1 MLKKII
7 TIFFLFITTFTA
19 WSLSGSE
26 NIGDEVVI
34 IIRNVNYTIDGIT
47 REDVI
52 KHYLEIIP
60 GEVFKSKEDVI
71 SFLEAKQQ
79 IIDNQR
85 TISEGK
91 ISITY
96 ESDPDNPDFIFADF
110 DIFVRDTWNVL
121 ILPYAKYDSN
131 EGFLLSLRGRDYNFL
146 GSLETFAWNFDYT
159 KPDNSESEYSLNS
172 KLAIPF
178 YSWGYHWMFH
188 FSEDLVFIPDEPFS
202 ADVNSGISVDIPF
215 GNKTWQASIN
225 QYYYLNQDGSTDEDG
240 YYFRTSAEIGGA
252 VPSRIYLPLL
262 GEIVYSP
269 GIFTSYPYKP
279 FDTLSEDRRGYVL
292 GAKHEIYA
300 GQINWFGNFRDGA
313 MLSADQNLRYNFTR
327 ELWLS
332 DFEFSFEYHK
342 AFGWGGFS
350 SRVKAFYKY
359 NAAAASL
366 EDLGEPVRGIL
377 NSRIAGDTGFF
388 VNVDFPVKIWIWFL
402 DRWFEGHLSPFLDYA
417 LVKPVNGNFSVN
429 DAWYGAGIEGFAFLK
444 AARSIYLRVS
454 LGVDLEEVLKG
465 TSLGDPALRD
475 GAQIYTLF
483 IGLGHHY

>member
-7 TIFFLFITTFTA
+7 TFFLLFFVSFMV

-26 NIGDEVVI
+26 NTGDGAVFT
-34 IIRNVNYTIDGIT
+34 IRNVNYTIDGAT

-52 KHYLEIIP
+52 RHYLEINP
-60 GEVFKSKEDVI
+60 GEIFKSREDLI
-71 SFLEAKQQ
+71 SFLGAKQQ

-96 ESDPDNPDFIFADF
+96 KSDPDNPDL
-110 DIFVRDTWNVL
+110 IFVDFNIYIKDTWNIL

-131 EGFLLSLRGRDYNFL
+131 EGVLLSLRGRDYNFL
-146 GSLETFAWNFDYT
+146 GSMETFAWNFDYT
-159 KPDNSESEYSLNS
+159 KPDNSESEYSFNS
-172 KLAIPF
+172 KLAVPF
-178 YSWGYHWMFH
+178 YSWGYSWKFN
-188 FSEDLVFIPDEPFS
+188 FSEDLVYIPDEPFS
-202 ADVNSGISVDIPF
+202 AEVNGGISVDIPF
-215 GNKTWQASIN
+215 GNKTWQASLN
-225 QYYYLNQDGSTDEDG
+225 QYYYLNQDGSADKDG

-252 VPSRIYLPLL
+252 IPSRIYFPSL

-292 GAKHEIYA
+292 GVKHGISA

-313 MLSADQNLRYNFTR
+313 MLAADQNLRYNFTR

-332 DFEFSFEYHK
+332 NFELSFEYHK

-350 SRVKAFYKY
+350 SRVKGFYKY
-359 NAAAASL
+359 NSIAA
-366 EDLGEPVRGIL
+366 ETTDLGEPVRGIL
-377 NSRIAGDTGFF
+377 NSRIEGDTGIFL
-388 VNVDFPVKIWIWFL
+388 NLDFPVKIWIWFL
-402 DRWFEGHLSPFLDYA
+402 DKWFEGHLSPFIDYA

-444 AARSIYLRVS
+444 AARSIYLRAS
-454 LGVDLEEVLKG
+454 FGVDLKEILGG
-465 TSLGDPALRD
+465 TSLGDPAVRD
-475 GAQIYTLF
+475 GGQIYTLF